1 MASYLNESK
10 GGTPKMEYVI
20 AFIAGGLICV
30 IGQLLLDVFKMT
42 PAHVMTTFV
51 VSGAILDGFGIYDRF
66 IEFAGAGATV
76 PIVSFG
82 HSLLH
87 GAMHQA
93 EEHGFI
99 GIAMGI
105 FELTSAG
112 ISSAILFAFLVAVI
126 FKPKG

>member
-1 MASYLNESK
+1 
-10 GGTPKMEYVI
+10 MEYVI

-30 IGQLLLDVFKMT
+30 IGQLLLDIFKMT
-42 PAHVMTTFV
+42 PAHVMSTFV

-93 EEHGFI
+93 EKHGFI
-99 GIAMGI
+99 GIGMGGI

-112 ISSAILFAFLVAVI
+112 ISAAILFAFLVAVI